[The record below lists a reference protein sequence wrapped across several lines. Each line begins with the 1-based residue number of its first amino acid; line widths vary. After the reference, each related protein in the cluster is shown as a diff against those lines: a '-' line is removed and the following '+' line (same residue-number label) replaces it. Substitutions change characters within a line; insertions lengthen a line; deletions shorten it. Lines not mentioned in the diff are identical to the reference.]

1 MVAGLMWADGKS
13 LSIPELSSPVTT
25 GSFIDSLLSY
35 TLLIVVIAID
45 PSSKQQR
52 SQGSI

>member
-1 MVAGLMWADGKS
+1 MMAGLMWADGKS
-13 LSIPELSSPVTT
+13 LSVPELSGPAAM
-25 GSFIDSLLSY
+25 GSLIDSRLSY
-35 TLLIVVIAID
+35 TVLTVVIAID